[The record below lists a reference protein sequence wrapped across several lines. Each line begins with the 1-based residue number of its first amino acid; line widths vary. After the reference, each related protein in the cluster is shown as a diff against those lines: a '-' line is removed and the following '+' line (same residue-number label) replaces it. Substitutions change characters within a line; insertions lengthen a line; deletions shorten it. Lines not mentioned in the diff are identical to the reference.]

1 MPKVRKEPL
10 IPVGMTLECDCGA
23 EMECVN
29 PQALEEFVYSC
40 PRCGA
45 TYTSNLLFPRVSYT
59 TKEEML
65 KELREQGQQDVANK
79 IENADDELS
88 MKQKLQKFLEE
99 KREIQELISR
109 GDYETLAK
117 MGIRVMPIFHNPNDI
132 PS

>member
-10 IPVGMTLECDCGA
+10 IPIGLTLECDCGA

-40 PRCGA
+40 PKCGA
-45 TYTSNLLFPRVSYT
+45 TYTSDLLFPRVTYT

-65 KELREQGQQDVANK
+65 KELREQGQQSVANEIEK
-79 IENADDELS
+79 IDDEVS
-88 MKQKLQKFLEE
+88 K
-99 KREIQELISR
+99 KRRIQELLER
-109 GDYETLAK
+109 GDFEALAK
-117 MGIRVMPIFHNPNDI
+117 MGFKIMPILQNPNEV

>member
-10 IPVGMTLECDCGA
+10 IPIGLTLECDCGA

-40 PRCGA
+40 PKCGA
-45 TYTSNLLFPRVSYT
+45 TYTSDLLFPRVTYT

-65 KELREQGQQDVANK
+65 KELREQGQQSVANEIEK
-79 IENADDELS
+79 IDDEVS
-88 MKQKLQKFLEE
+88 K
-99 KREIQELISR
+99 KRRIQELLER
-109 GDYETLAK
+109 GDFKALAK
-117 MGIRVMPIFHNPNDI
+117 MGFKIMPILQNPNEV